1 MFSFNI
7 FRTISTSLPKK
18 YFGGNF
24 MTIIRDKFNNSKAF
38 FNTHKTKNL
47 KFRKQELKLLS
58 KNIKNHENE
67 LLDALYKD
75 LGKSKVEAYATEIG
89 MLLKSIKLM
98 RKELKNW
105 SKTKQTDTPLYL
117 FPTKSYI
124 KKEPYGT
131 VLIIGPFNYPVQL
144 VFEPLIGAIAA
155 GNTAIVKP
163 SELTPHVAIVIKDI
177 IEDTFDEAYVS
188 VVEGG
193 IEETQTLLSLPFDY
207 MFFTGSEKVGKIV
220 YEAAARKLIPV
231 TLELGGKSPVIV
243 DDTANIKVASERI
256 SFGKF
261 TNAGQTCVAP
271 DYILVQRK
279 VKNDLIKAL
288 KKTIT
293 EFYGENIEKS
303 PDFGRI
309 VNQKHFNRLNDLIQI
324 HKDNVVFGGN
334 SSKEDLYIEPTLL
347 DNITNDNKIMKE
359 EIFGPILPIIT
370 YDNFDE
376 VLEIIQ
382 SKSKPLS
389 LYLFSEDENMTHRVV
404 EELSFGGG
412 AINDTLMHLA
422 NPNLPFG
429 GVGSSGIGQ
438 YHGKYS
444 FDTFSHMKSYTF
456 KSTRLE
462 SSLFFPPYKG
472 KFKYIKTFFKN

>member
-1 MFSFNI
+1 
-7 FRTISTSLPKK
+7 
-18 YFGGNF
+18 

-47 KFRKQELKLLS
+47 KFRKQQLKLLS

-188 VVEGG
+188 IVEGG

>member
-1 MFSFNI
+1 
-7 FRTISTSLPKK
+7 
-18 YFGGNF
+18 

-47 KFRKQELKLLS
+47 KFRKQQLKLLS

-309 VNQKHFNRLNDLIQI
+309 VNQQHFNRLNDLIQI

-389 LYLFSEDENMTHRVV
+389 LYLFSEDENMTHRVL

>member
-1 MFSFNI
+1 
-7 FRTISTSLPKK
+7 
-18 YFGGNF
+18 

-47 KFRKQELKLLS
+47 KFRKQQLKLLS

-220 YEAAARKLIPV
+220 YETAARKLIPV

>member
-1 MFSFNI
+1 
-7 FRTISTSLPKK
+7 
-18 YFGGNF
+18 
-24 MTIIRDKFNNSKAF
+24 
-38 FNTHKTKNL
+38 L
-47 KFRKQELKLLS
+47 KFRKQQLKLLS

-89 MLLKSIKLM
+89 ILLKSIKLM

-163 SELTPHVAIVIKDI
+163 SELTPHVAIVIRDI
-177 IEDTFDEAYVS
+177 IEDTFDETYVS

-207 MFFTGSEKVGKIV
+207 IFFTGSEKVGKIV

-309 VNQKHFNRLNDLIQI
+309 VNQKHFNRLNDLLQI

-389 LYLFSEDENMTHRVV
+389 LYLFSEDENMTHRVL

>member
-1 MFSFNI
+1 
-7 FRTISTSLPKK
+7 
-18 YFGGNF
+18 

-47 KFRKQELKLLS
+47 KFRKQQLKLLS

-75 LGKSKVEAYATEIG
+75 LGKSKVEAYATEIS

-193 IEETQTLLSLPFDY
+193 IEETQALLSLPFDY

-288 KKTIT
+288 KKTII

-389 LYLFSEDENMTHRVV
+389 LYLFSEDENMTHRVI

>member
-1 MFSFNI
+1 
-7 FRTISTSLPKK
+7 
-18 YFGGNF
+18 

-47 KFRKQELKLLS
+47 KFRKQQLKLLS

-271 DYILVQRK
+271 DYILVQLK

>member
-1 MFSFNI
+1 
-7 FRTISTSLPKK
+7 
-18 YFGGNF
+18 

-47 KFRKQELKLLS
+47 KFRKQQLKLLS

-163 SELTPHVAIVIKDI
+163 SELTPHVAIVIRDI
-177 IEDTFDEAYVS
+177 IEDTFDETYVS

-207 MFFTGSEKVGKIV
+207 IFFTGSEKVGKIV

-309 VNQKHFNRLNDLIQI
+309 VNQKHFNRLNDLLQI

-389 LYLFSEDENMTHRVV
+389 LYLFSEDENMTHRVL

>member
-1 MFSFNI
+1 
-7 FRTISTSLPKK
+7 
-18 YFGGNF
+18 

-47 KFRKQELKLLS
+47 KFRKQQLKLLS

-75 LGKSKVEAYATEIG
+75 LGKSKVEAYATEIS

-193 IEETQTLLSLPFDY
+193 IEETQALLSLPFDY

-288 KKTIT
+288 KKTII

-347 DNITNDNKIMKE
+347 DNITNDNKIKKE
-359 EIFGPILPIIT
+359 EIFGPILPNIT

-389 LYLFSEDENMTHRVV
+389 LYLFSEDENMTHRVI

>member
-1 MFSFNI
+1 
-7 FRTISTSLPKK
+7 
-18 YFGGNF
+18 

-47 KFRKQELKLLS
+47 KFRKQQLKLLS
-58 KNIKNHENE
+58 KNIKNHENK

-144 VFEPLIGAIAA
+144 VFEPLIGAIDA

-163 SELTPHVAIVIKDI
+163 SELTPHVAIVIRDI
-177 IEDTFDEAYVS
+177 IEDTFDETYVS

-207 MFFTGSEKVGKIV
+207 IFFTGSEKVGKIV

-309 VNQKHFNRLNDLIQI
+309 VNQKHFNRLNDLLQI

-389 LYLFSEDENMTHRVV
+389 LYLFSEDENMTHRVL

-429 GVGSSGIGQ
+429 GIGSSGIGQ

>member
-1 MFSFNI
+1 
-7 FRTISTSLPKK
+7 
-18 YFGGNF
+18 

-47 KFRKQELKLLS
+47 KFRKQQLKLLS

-444 FDTFSHMKSYTF
+444 SDTFSHMKSYTF

>member
-1 MFSFNI
+1 
-7 FRTISTSLPKK
+7 
-18 YFGGNF
+18 
-24 MTIIRDKFNNSKAF
+24 
-38 FNTHKTKNL
+38 
-47 KFRKQELKLLS
+47 
-58 KNIKNHENE
+58 
-67 LLDALYKD
+67 
-75 LGKSKVEAYATEIG
+75 
-89 MLLKSIKLM
+89 M

-207 MFFTGSEKVGKIV
+207 IFFTGSEKVGKIV

-444 FDTFSHMKSYTF
+444 FDTFSPVSYTHLTLPT
-456 KSTRLE
+456 KDTRCR
-462 SSLFFPPYKG
+462 SRWSPYH
-472 KFKYIKTFFKN
+472 

>member
-1 MFSFNI
+1 
-7 FRTISTSLPKK
+7 
-18 YFGGNF
+18 
-24 MTIIRDKFNNSKAF
+24 
-38 FNTHKTKNL
+38 
-47 KFRKQELKLLS
+47 
-58 KNIKNHENE
+58 
-67 LLDALYKD
+67 
-75 LGKSKVEAYATEIG
+75 
-89 MLLKSIKLM
+89 M

-462 SSLFFPPYKG
+462 SSLFFLH
-472 KFKYIKTFFKN
+472 IKVNLNILKPSSRTSVSYLHMICP

>member
-1 MFSFNI
+1 
-7 FRTISTSLPKK
+7 
-18 YFGGNF
+18 

-47 KFRKQELKLLS
+47 KFRKQQLKLLS

-220 YEAAARKLIPV
+220 CEAAARKLIPV

>member
-1 MFSFNI
+1 
-7 FRTISTSLPKK
+7 
-18 YFGGNF
+18 

-47 KFRKQELKLLS
+47 KFRKQQLKLLS

-243 DDTANIKVASERI
+243 DDTANIKVPSERI

>member
-1 MFSFNI
+1 
-7 FRTISTSLPKK
+7 
-18 YFGGNF
+18 

-47 KFRKQELKLLS
+47 KFRKQQLKLLS

-163 SELTPHVAIVIKDI
+163 SELTPHVAIVIRDI
-177 IEDTFDEAYVS
+177 IEDTFDETYVS

-207 MFFTGSEKVGKIV
+207 IFFTGSEKVGKIV

-370 YDNFDE
+370 LDNFDE

-389 LYLFSEDENMTHRVV
+389 LYLFSEDENMTHRVL

>member
-1 MFSFNI
+1 
-7 FRTISTSLPKK
+7 
-18 YFGGNF
+18 
-24 MTIIRDKFNNSKAF
+24 
-38 FNTHKTKNL
+38 
-47 KFRKQELKLLS
+47 
-58 KNIKNHENE
+58 
-67 LLDALYKD
+67 
-75 LGKSKVEAYATEIG
+75 
-89 MLLKSIKLM
+89 
-98 RKELKNW
+98 
-105 SKTKQTDTPLYL
+105 
-117 FPTKSYI
+117 
-124 KKEPYGT
+124 
-131 VLIIGPFNYPVQL
+131 
-144 VFEPLIGAIAA
+144 
-155 GNTAIVKP
+155 
-163 SELTPHVAIVIKDI
+163 
-177 IEDTFDEAYVS
+177 
-188 VVEGG
+188 
-193 IEETQTLLSLPFDY
+193 

-231 TLELGGKSPVIV
+231 TLELGGKSAVIV

-334 SSKEDLYIEPTLL
+334 SSKKDLYIEPTLL

-389 LYLFSEDENMTHRVV
+389 LYLFSEDENMTHRVL

>member
-1 MFSFNI
+1 
-7 FRTISTSLPKK
+7 
-18 YFGGNF
+18 

-47 KFRKQELKLLS
+47 KFRKQQLKLLS

-288 KKTIT
+288 KKTII

-444 FDTFSHMKSYTF
+444 FDTFSHMKSYTL

>member
-1 MFSFNI
+1 
-7 FRTISTSLPKK
+7 
-18 YFGGNF
+18 

-47 KFRKQELKLLS
+47 KFRKQQLKLLS

-271 DYILVQRK
+271 NYILVQRK

-462 SSLFFPPYKG
+462 SSLFFDKVR
-472 KFKYIKTFFKN
+472 IIV

>member
-1 MFSFNI
+1 
-7 FRTISTSLPKK
+7 
-18 YFGGNF
+18 

-47 KFRKQELKLLS
+47 KFRKQQLKLLS

-98 RKELKNW
+98 HKELKNW

>member
-1 MFSFNI
+1 
-7 FRTISTSLPKK
+7 
-18 YFGGNF
+18 

-47 KFRKQELKLLS
+47 KFQKQQLKLLS

>member
-1 MFSFNI
+1 
-7 FRTISTSLPKK
+7 
-18 YFGGNF
+18 

-47 KFRKQELKLLS
+47 KFRKQQLKLLS

-67 LLDALYKD
+67 LLNALYKD

-462 SSLFFPPYKG
+462 SRLFFPPYKG

>member
-1 MFSFNI
+1 
-7 FRTISTSLPKK
+7 
-18 YFGGNF
+18 

-47 KFRKQELKLLS
+47 KFRKQQLKLLS

-89 MLLKSIKLM
+89 MLLKCIKLM

-163 SELTPHVAIVIKDI
+163 SELTPHGAIVIKDI

>member
-1 MFSFNI
+1 
-7 FRTISTSLPKK
+7 
-18 YFGGNF
+18 
-24 MTIIRDKFNNSKAF
+24 
-38 FNTHKTKNL
+38 
-47 KFRKQELKLLS
+47 
-58 KNIKNHENE
+58 
-67 LLDALYKD
+67 
-75 LGKSKVEAYATEIG
+75 
-89 MLLKSIKLM
+89 M

-163 SELTPHVAIVIKDI
+163 SELTPHVAIVIRDI
-177 IEDTFDEAYVS
+177 IEDTFDETYVS

-207 MFFTGSEKVGKIV
+207 IFFTGSEKVGKIV

-309 VNQKHFNRLNDLIQI
+309 VNQKHFNRLNDLLQI

-389 LYLFSEDENMTHRVV
+389 LYLFSEDENMTHRVL

>member
-1 MFSFNI
+1 
-7 FRTISTSLPKK
+7 
-18 YFGGNF
+18 

-47 KFRKQELKLLS
+47 KFRKQQLKLLS

-309 VNQKHFNRLNDLIQI
+309 VNQKHFNRLNDLFQI

>member
-1 MFSFNI
+1 
-7 FRTISTSLPKK
+7 
-18 YFGGNF
+18 
-24 MTIIRDKFNNSKAF
+24 
-38 FNTHKTKNL
+38 
-47 KFRKQELKLLS
+47 
-58 KNIKNHENE
+58 
-67 LLDALYKD
+67 
-75 LGKSKVEAYATEIG
+75 
-89 MLLKSIKLM
+89 
-98 RKELKNW
+98 
-105 SKTKQTDTPLYL
+105 
-117 FPTKSYI
+117 
-124 KKEPYGT
+124 
-131 VLIIGPFNYPVQL
+131 
-144 VFEPLIGAIAA
+144 FEPLIGAIAA

-462 SSLFFPPYKG
+462 SSLFFPPYK
-472 KFKYIKTFFKN
+472 FKYIKTFFKN